1 MSLAPAK
8 FSAHMALACTLEF
21 DWLAI
26 IHFAKMCL
34 SSLSSALSKHFTSRS
49 PSYLLVL
56 YLMEITKLLF
66 FVSSYTCTL
75 CARYAMWNYMLCHW
89 RDPTGLLLSLIH
101 CYLLRLWHEPLQNT
115 FTFTWRHQCVPY
127 YSLTASCPTQ
137 TQFIIFFILPS
148 RATENII
155 TVVIGWNAPF
165 KITLTCF
172 SPLAALWMQCFKET
186 EEEEE
191 EESPFFS
198 LCMRTTMQGTFENTV
213 VELSTIKSSVH
224 NKWSNLQITVV
235 NGASV
240 NKILS
245 WLNQINQ
252 CLHSEPIMIGMWN
265 LEMSGHFLLNC
276 MHMWINSINRHK
288 GIHQN
293 RHVFFFSSIFI
304 IIIILN
310 LRYFN
315 KLSFMQSSWYPPQ

>member
-1 MSLAPAK
+1 MSHFK
-8 FSAHMALACTLEF
+8 TLLHLPEGTN
-21 DWLAI
+21 
-26 IHFAKMCL
+26 M
-34 SSLSSALSKHFTSRS
+34 
-49 PSYLLVL
+49 
-56 YLMEITKLLF
+56 
-66 FVSSYTCTL
+66 
-75 CARYAMWNYMLCHW
+75 
-89 RDPTGLLLSLIH
+89 
-101 CYLLRLWHEPLQNT
+101 
-115 FTFTWRHQCVPY
+115 
-127 YSLTASCPTQ
+127 CPTTHLPHLVQ
-137 TQFIIFFILPS
+137 LKPNLFIFFILPS
-148 RATENII
+148 RATENIR
-155 TVVIGWNAPF
+155 TAVIGWNAPF

-191 EESPFFS
+191 ESLFFS
-198 LCMRTTMQGTFENTV
+198 WCMRTTMQGTFENTV

-224 NKWSNLQITVV
+224 NKWSNLQITV
-235 NGASV
+235 ASF

-276 MHMWINSINRHK
+276 MHMWINLTNRHK